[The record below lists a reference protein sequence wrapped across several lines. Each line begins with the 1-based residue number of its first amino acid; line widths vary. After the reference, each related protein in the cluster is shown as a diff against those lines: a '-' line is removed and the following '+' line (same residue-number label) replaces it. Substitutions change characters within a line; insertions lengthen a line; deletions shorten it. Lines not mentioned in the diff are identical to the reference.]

1 MIFDKFNFELLGNY
15 IMNIKTFYV
24 FFILI
29 FLNTCL
35 FSKELS
41 LEEFNELKKALK
53 NNDVTIEQFNKTIDE
68 FEITSNI
75 FKISKDLFLNNAIEL
90 DDYLVVIENSLVS
103 ESSSNSINKESETNN
118 LNEIGNNKFDGEFF
132 FQVEVSKL
140 SGYVTDLK
148 YGDLFDH
155 KIIFENNKIKKIDL
169 FENDESTLK
178 FTKPKLT
185 ILDNGKFYIKSNII
199 DPKDPSAPLKYR
211 FDGQIDK
218 NLISGKIQIIY
229 NGSEMPGMVLLELET
244 KGKAVLNNNSDNIM
258 TDFTDNKL
266 SLKFKIIKVNNR
278 VPSSLNAKVNNIEN
292 LTFVIEED
300 HVKEILFE
308 EKSNNFFT
316 KKIIKSFKNI
326 KIKLTNQT
334 TLKGKSKLVLNEL
347 RGENVVIWWNLNLS
361 QNNLSGKV
369 EIELVGKGPQIIL
382 IPVNE

>member
-1 MIFDKFNFELLGNY
+1 MK
-15 IMNIKTFYV
+15 IKSFYV
-24 FFILI
+24 LFILI
-29 FLNTCL
+29 TLNTSL
-35 FSKELS
+35 LSKDLS
-41 LEEFNELKKALK
+41 IEEFNKLKSGLK
-53 NNDVTIEQFNKTIDE
+53 SNEITLDQFNEIIDDL
-68 FEITSNI
+68 EIFSDI

-103 ESSSNSINKESETNN
+103 GSSSNTNNTENETIN
-118 LNEIGNNKFDGEFF
+118 LNENSNNIFDGEFL
-132 FQVEVSKL
+132 FQTEVTKL
-140 SGYVTDLK
+140 SKYITDMK
-148 YGDLFDH
+148 YGQLFDN
-155 KIIFENNKIKKIDL
+155 KIIFENNKIKKINISENNEDL
-169 FENDESTLK
+169 LK

-185 ILDNGKFYIKSNII
+185 ILDNGKFNIKSNVI
-199 DPKDPSAPLKYR
+199 DPKDPAAPLKYR

-244 KGKAVLNNNSDNIM
+244 KGKSVLNNNSDKIM

-266 SLKFKIIKVNNR
+266 SSKFKIIEVNNR

-300 HVKEILFE
+300 QVKEILFE
-308 EKSNNFFT
+308 EKSNNFFS
-316 KKIIKSFKNI
+316 KKIINLFKNI

-347 RGENVVIWWNLNLS
+347 RGENVIIWWDLNLS

-369 EIELVGKGPQIIL
+369 AIELVGKGPQIRL

>member
-1 MIFDKFNFELLGNY
+1 
-15 IMNIKTFYV
+15 MNIKTLYF

-68 FEITSNI
+68 FEISSDI
-75 FKISKDLFLNNAIEL
+75 FKISKDLFLNNTIEL

-103 ESSSNSINKESETNN
+103 GSSSNSINKESETNN

-155 KIIFENNKIKKIDL
+155 KIIFENNKIKEIDL

-229 NGSEMPGMVLLELET
+229 NGNEMPGMVLLELET
-244 KGKAVLNNNSDNIM
+244 KGKSVLNNNSDNIM

-266 SLKFKIIKVNNR
+266 SLKFKIIEVNNN
-278 VPSSLNAKVNNIEN
+278 VPSSLNARVDNIEN

-300 HVKEILFE
+300 QVNEILFE
-308 EKSNNFFT
+308 EKSNNFFS
-316 KKIIKSFKNI
+316 KKVVRSFKNI
-326 KIKLTNQT
+326 KIKFINQT

-347 RGENVVIWWNLNLS
+347 RGENVVIWWDLNLS
-361 QNNLSGKV
+361 QNNLSGEV
-369 EIELVGKGPQIIL
+369 EIELVGKGPQIRL

>member
-1 MIFDKFNFELLGNY
+1 
-15 IMNIKTFYV
+15 
-24 FFILI
+24 
-29 FLNTCL
+29 
-35 FSKELS
+35 
-41 LEEFNELKKALK
+41 
-53 NNDVTIEQFNKTIDE
+53 
-68 FEITSNI
+68 
-75 FKISKDLFLNNAIEL
+75 
-90 DDYLVVIENSLVS
+90 
-103 ESSSNSINKESETNN
+103 
-118 LNEIGNNKFDGEFF
+118 
-132 FQVEVSKL
+132 
-140 SGYVTDLK
+140 
-148 YGDLFDH
+148 LFDH

-229 NGSEMPGMVLLELET
+229 NGNEMPGMVLLELET
-244 KGKAVLNNNSDNIM
+244 KGKSVLNNNSDNIM

-266 SLKFKIIKVNNR
+266 SLKFKIIEVNNN
-278 VPSSLNAKVNNIEN
+278 VPSSLNARVDNIEN

-300 HVKEILFE
+300 QVNEILFE
-308 EKSNNFFT
+308 EKSNNFFS
-316 KKIIKSFKNI
+316 KKIVRSFKNI
-326 KIKLTNQT
+326 KIKFINQT

-347 RGENVVIWWNLNLS
+347 RGENVVIWWDLNLS